1 MRRLLEAV
9 EEMAAHDLVG
19 PVPVEIVRGPDE
31 YLFGEEKALLE
42 VIEGNDS
49 LPRIV
54 PP

>member
-1 MRRLLEAV
+1 
-9 EEMAAHDLVG
+9 MAAHDLVG